1 MWLLYSA
8 FIVGFLGSF
17 HCVGMCG
24 PIALALPRVHQGK
37 LQLLK
42 NRLFYNFGRILTYSF
57 IGLLVGLLGRGVS
70 LLLSQQWVS
79 IGVGAGLLLVW
90 WLPPQAT
97 QRWSVLKPLGQLT
110 NWMKQQFKPFFR
122 SKSVWATFAIGLL
135 NGFLPCGLVYLAMA
149 GAVATGEVGEAVL
162 YMAFFGMGTL
172 PAMLAVSMA
181 GQWLKP
187 VWQQKI
193 YKVVPAFAML
203 LALLLIIRGL
213 NLGIPYLSPQTVPT
227 KEAKINAVHC
237 H

>member
-24 PIALALPRVHQGK
+24 PIALALPRAHQGK

-70 LLLSQQWVS
+70 LLVSQQWVS

-97 QRWSVLKPLGQLT
+97 QQWSLLKPLGRFT

-187 VWQQKI
+187 TWQQKI

-227 KEAKINAVHC
+227 DEAKINAVNC